1 MTSQPDLSVI
11 VPAYRE
17 GPRMYDNLLH
27 LLRELDATALDYEV
41 IVVSDGNV
49 DNTASEAERVESHR
63 VRVLAY
69 PVNEGKGFALMHG
82 VSNSTGK
89 LIAFIDADM
98 ELDPSGI
105 GRFLALQKQLDS
117 DIVVGSKRHPD
128 SQVDYPGFRKVQ
140 SWLYQQLIRALFS
153 LDVKDTQTGIKL
165 FRGDMLRMI
174 VPLLAVKRFAFD
186 LELLVV
192 ARKLGYRRIVEAPI
206 RLDYRFET
214 TTSPGAVYR
223 ALWDTAAI
231 FYRLHFVHHYDKRL
245 RALQSR
251 ANDFRPETPEPA
263 TGPEEIPI

>member
-1 MTSQPDLSVI
+1 MTTLPALSVV

-17 GPRMYDNLLH
+17 GPRIHDNLLR
-27 LLRELDATALDYEV
+27 LLGELDKLGVDYEV
-41 IVVSDGNV
+41 LVVSDGNTDETV
-49 DNTASEAERVESHR
+49 SESQRVASDRIQ
-63 VRVLAY
+63 VLAY

-82 VSNSTGK
+82 VNHAKGE

-105 GRFLALQKQLDS
+105 GRFMEIQRESDC

-128 SQVDYPGFRKVQ
+128 SVVAYPRIRRLQ
-140 SWLYQQLIRALFS
+140 SWMYQQLIRILFN

-165 FRGDMLRMI
+165 FRGDLLRSV

-192 ARKLGYRRIVEAPI
+192 ARHLGYKRIVEAPI
-206 RLDYRFET
+206 QLEYRFET
-214 TTSPGAVYR
+214 TTSPAAAYR

-231 FYRLHFVHHYDKRL
+231 FYRLHFLRHYDRRL
-245 RALQSR
+245 H
-251 ANDFRPETPEPA
+251 A
-263 TGPEEIPI
+263 TNTEWTRRKGDVAQTADKDRL